1 MVALAQPAGQRAY
14 HGLLACAPIGCLCA
28 GGRLHHSPQ
37 STSDQRGPEVIIN
50 FVRIVASLSV
60 PVRDR

>member
-1 MVALAQPAGQRAY
+1 MVALGRPQAS
-14 HGLLACAPIGCLCA
+14 GLITACP
-28 GGRLHHSPQ
+28 LHHSPP

>member
-1 MVALAQPAGQRAY
+1 MVALARPQAS
-14 HGLLACAPIGCLCA
+14 GLITACPLAHLSAACAV
-28 GGRLHHSPQ
+28 GRLHHSPQ